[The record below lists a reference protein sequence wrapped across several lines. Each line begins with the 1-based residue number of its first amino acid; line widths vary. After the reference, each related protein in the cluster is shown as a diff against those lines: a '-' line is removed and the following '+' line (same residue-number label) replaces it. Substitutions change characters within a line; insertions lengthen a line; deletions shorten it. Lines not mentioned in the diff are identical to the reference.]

1 MIKHLSNDQTF
12 AQRGGRTGRRGGGME
27 GDPANTRVVVEIN
40 ESFSKDPRSLADAG
54 MGCVAWRVRVRRGEV
69 RHADRPWRYS
79 TGCYRRPV
87 AISAINHRDP
97 FPHPSPSPPPHLSL
111 RIDIQIDVRSV
122 RAHSREN
129 GTCFSLRWFSHALA
143 AKAQHGRFLLTCLLA
158 FKRFKGRLRDSRR
171 YPEIQDWRFLK

>member
-97 FPHPSPSPPPHLSL
+97 FPHPSPSPPPLALPTTPS
-111 RIDIQIDVRSV
+111 
-122 RAHSREN
+122 
-129 GTCFSLRWFSHALA
+129 LA
-143 AKAQHGRFLLTCLLA
+143 ADRYSNRCAQRSRAFARKWNVFLFAMILA
-158 FKRFKGRLRDSRR
+158 CSRCKSTTW
-171 YPEIQDWRFLK
+171 EIFADVLACV

>member
-12 AQRGGRTGRRGGGME
+12 AQRGGRTGRRGGGN
-27 GDPANTRVVVEIN
+27 GGGPGKYSCRRRDKRKFLQGSPFARRCRHGLRRVT
-40 ESFSKDPRSLADAG
+40 
-54 MGCVAWRVRVRRGEV
+54 
-69 RHADRPWRYS
+69 DRPWRYS

>member
-1 MIKHLSNDQTF
+1 VTCPG
-12 AQRGGRTGRRGGGME
+12 AAGWGEARR
-27 GDPANTRVVVEIN
+27 
-40 ESFSKDPRSLADAG
+40 
-54 MGCVAWRVRVRRGEV
+54 
-69 RHADRPWRYS
+69 S
-79 TGCYRRPV
+79 TVTILYRL
-87 AISAINHRDP
+87 
-97 FPHPSPSPPPHLSL
+97 FHPSPSPPPHLSL